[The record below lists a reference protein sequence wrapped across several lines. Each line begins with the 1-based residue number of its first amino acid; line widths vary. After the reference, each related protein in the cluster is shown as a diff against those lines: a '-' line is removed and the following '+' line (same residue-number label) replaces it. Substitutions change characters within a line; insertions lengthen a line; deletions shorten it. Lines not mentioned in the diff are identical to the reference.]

1 MRINLKNVGDIILS
15 DSRVKQLLPDLSH
28 HFDAWKLGVL
38 VPALR
43 PTAKKA
49 ALDMLEALDGD
60 RVEVLEKH
68 FGEKIT
74 VESVSYNIVK
84 TVEIPISDLEFELQK
99 HDGFQVCLTTDGENA
114 SVTFWR

>member
-1 MRINLKNVGDIILS
+1 MTLNLNNVGDVILS
-15 DSRVKQLLPDLSH
+15 DSTIKRMMPELSH

-49 ALDMLEALDGD
+49 ALEFLESLDAN

-74 VESVSYNIVK
+74 VESVSYNIVR
-84 TVEIPISDLEFELQK
+84 TVEIPISELEFELPK
-99 HDGFQVCLTTDGENA
+99 YDGFQVCLNTRGDNA
-114 SVTFWR
+114 TVTFWR